1 MVSPPAGILTG
12 KLNSDREAAMREYE
26 EELLELSLQ
35 DEEGE
40 DAECDDGID
49 L

>member
-1 MVSPPAGILTG
+1 
-12 KLNSDREAAMREYE
+12 MRDYE

>member
-1 MVSPPAGILTG
+1 MLSPPAGTLTG
-12 KLNSDREAAMREYE
+12 KLNGNREVVMREYE
-26 EELLELSLQ
+26 EELLELGLQ
-35 DEEGE
+35 DDDAE